1 MNSVHVVICGLT
13 IMTVYI
19 VFMKN
24 AVADHVQN
32 VEYSLWKLQ

>member
-1 MNSVHVVICGLT
+1 MNSVHAVICGQT
-13 IMTVYI
+13 ITIVHT

-24 AVADHVQN
+24 AVVDHVQN